1 MLSDLLEKSL
11 GGKPYIV
18 AALFDRKW
26 INANAAP
33 NANCSNSSGVPYSD
47 PAAKPYYDY
56 YHQSIR
62 NFVDEIRQKWPNGA
76 VLLDIHGNSDYPNA
90 VIRGTRDGL
99 TVTKLLGRYGWPALI
114 GPKSIFGQL
123 AALLSPNYIVMPS
136 ITAGSNSQEPP
147 SYNGGYTVFNYGSNQ
162 PNGIDAIQIEIGR
175 SLRLDDTIR
184 TWFTQV
190 LATAISAFYKAYLQG
205 SPTGLWSPGD
215 MGVLA
220 GKEAPWP
227 SAASARPCPNLIAAL
242 PYSRA
247 LYQQCSVFHGG
258 GAA

>member
-26 INANAAP
+26 INANATP
-33 NANCSNSSGVPYSD
+33 NANCTNSSGVPYSD

-114 GPKSIFGQL
+114 GPNSIFGQL

-136 ITAGSNSQEPP
+136 IAAGGNSQRA
-147 SYNGGYTVFNYGSNQ
+147 SKLQRRIHRFQ
-162 PNGIDAIQIEIGR
+162 
-175 SLRLDDTIR
+175 LR
-184 TWFTQV
+184 
-190 LATAISAFYKAYLQG
+190 K
-205 SPTGLWSPGD
+205 
-215 MGVLA
+215 
-220 GKEAPWP
+220 
-227 SAASARPCPNLIAAL
+227 
-242 PYSRA
+242 
-247 LYQQCSVFHGG
+247 
-258 GAA
+258 